1 MTKPPP
7 SGPHSDIDGLHRSAR
22 DGDENRHRDS
32 GTADEQ
38 MQNHHESK
46 AKPRQN
52 EQTPGGDH

>member
-32 GTADEQ
+32 GTADGQ
-38 MQNHHESK
+38 MQDRHESK
-46 AKPRQN
+46 AKPKAERADA
-52 EQTPGGDH
+52 GR